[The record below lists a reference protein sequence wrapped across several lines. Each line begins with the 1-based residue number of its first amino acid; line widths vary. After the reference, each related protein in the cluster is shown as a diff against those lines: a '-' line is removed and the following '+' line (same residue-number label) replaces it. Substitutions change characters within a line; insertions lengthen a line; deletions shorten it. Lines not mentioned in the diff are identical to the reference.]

1 MNIELTQQQ
10 HELLTRLMRS
20 SKDDPRIHGLI
31 GTCFWSLD
39 HTKEEESNLKDTWTS
54 IEERLKESADA
65 G

>member
-20 SKDDPRIHGLI
+20 SIDDPRIHGLI
-31 GTCFWSLD
+31 GTCFWFQN
-39 HTKEEESNLKDTWTS
+39 HTKEEESSLKDTWTS
-54 IEERLKESADA
+54 IEERLKEAADA

>member
-1 MNIELTQQQ
+1 
-10 HELLTRLMRS
+10 MRS